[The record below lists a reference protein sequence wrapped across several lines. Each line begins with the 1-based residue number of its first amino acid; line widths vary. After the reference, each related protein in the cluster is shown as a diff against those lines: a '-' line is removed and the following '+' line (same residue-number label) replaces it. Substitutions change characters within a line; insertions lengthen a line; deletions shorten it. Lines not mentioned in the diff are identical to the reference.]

1 MANFDYSINGESAVR
16 VYDNQGAYN
25 TLLQMM
31 KRNEQLTVKL
41 YSGKDN
47 VP

>member
-25 TLLQMM
+25 TLLEMM
-31 KRNEQLTVKL
+31 KKVEISTTKL
-41 YSGKDN
+41 IL
-47 VP
+47 